1 MTMKNAGIG
10 IAGIMTLGLVLGVS
24 SCKKTVENWK
34 DVKADPVTDTVTARE
49 NNRIISYK
57 VQSPTAQGIYAAIN
71 DADNTI
77 TVYLPYFYALNFL
90 EVANIGLPAGT
101 TISPVADELVPVFS
115 NSPFTYTVTAADKTT
130 RKYIVKMIVLE
141 EKLVINEHSTAT
153 STKTYAFN
161 FGSGTLADAWI
172 PINGRNMVPSAD
184 YTTLHLMDA
193 ASGGNEVFKATPN
206 TADFPLSTYMYYYY
220 RYDKN
225 DASSWR
231 VKANT
236 DYWLEVR
243 SYNRVH
249 RMTYP
254 IRFSGI

>member
-1 MTMKNAGIG
+1 MKNVGIG
-10 IAGIMTLGLVLGVS
+10 ITGFIVLVLAIS
-24 SCKKTVENWK
+24 SCKKTVETWK
-34 DVKADPVTDTVTARE
+34 DVKAGPVKDTVITRE

-57 VQSPTAQGIYAAIN
+57 VQSPTNEGIYAAVN
-71 DADNTI
+71 DGDNTI
-77 TVYLPYFYALNFL
+77 NVYLPYFYALNFL
-90 EVANIGLPAGT
+90 EVAAIRLPAGT
-101 TISPVADELVPVFS
+101 TISPAADELVPVFS
-115 NSPFTYTVTAADKTT
+115 NTPFTYTVTAADKTT
-130 RKYIVKMIVLE
+130 RKYTVKVIVLQ
-141 EKLVINEHSTAT
+141 EKLVINEHSTAG

-161 FGSGTLADAWI
+161 FAGNTLADAYVTI
-172 PINGRNMVPSAD
+172 TGNYMVPSAD

-193 ASGGNEVFKATPN
+193 PGGGKEVFAFN
-206 TADFPLSTYMYYYY
+206 VSQSDYFYSTSMYYYY

-225 DASSWR
+225 DAKTWL

>member
-1 MTMKNAGIG
+1 MKNVGITG
-10 IAGIMTLGLVLGVS
+10 FIVLVLAIS

-34 DVKADPVTDTVTARE
+34 DVKADPVKDTVTTGE

-57 VQSPTAQGIYAAIN
+57 VQSPTNEGIYAAVN
-71 DADNTI
+71 DDDNTI
-77 TVYLPYFYALNFL
+77 NVYLPYFYALNFL
-90 EVANIGLPAGT
+90 EVAAIGLPAGT
-101 TISPVADELVPVFS
+101 TISPAADELVPVFS
-115 NSPFTYTVTAADKTT
+115 NTPFTYTVTAADKTT
-130 RKYIVKMIVLE
+130 RKYSVKVIVLQ
-141 EKLVINEHSTAT
+141 EKLVINEHSTAG

-161 FGSGTLADAWI
+161 FAGNTLADAYVTI
-172 PINGRNMVPSAD
+172 TGNYMVPSAD

-193 ASGGNEVFKATPN
+193 ASGGKEVFTFN
-206 TADFPLSTYMYYYY
+206 VSLSDYFYSTSMYYYY

-225 DASSWR
+225 DAKTWL

>member
-1 MTMKNAGIG
+1 MKNVGITG
-10 IAGIMTLGLVLGVS
+10 FIVLVLAIS

-34 DVKADPVTDTVTARE
+34 EVKADPVKDTVIARE

-57 VQSPTAQGIYAAIN
+57 VQSPGNEGIYAAVN
-71 DADNTI
+71 DGDNTI
-77 TVYLPYFYALNFL
+77 NVYLPYFYALNFL
-90 EVANIGLPAGT
+90 EVAAIGLPAGT
-101 TISPVADELVPVFS
+101 TISPAADELVPVFS
-115 NSPFTYTVTAADKTT
+115 NTPFTYTVTAADKTT
-130 RKYIVKMIVLE
+130 RKYTVKVIVLQ
-141 EKLVINEHSTAT
+141 EKLVINEHSTAG

-161 FGSGTLADAWI
+161 FAGNTLADAYVTI
-172 PINGRNMVPSAD
+172 TGNYMVPSAD

-193 ASGGNEVFKATPN
+193 ASGGKEVFTFN
-206 TADFPLSTYMYYYY
+206 VSQSDYFYSTSMYYYY

-225 DASSWR
+225 DAKTWL

>member
-1 MTMKNAGIG
+1 MKTIG
-10 IAGIMTLGLVLGVS
+10 IAITGFIVLVLALS

-34 DVKADPVTDTVTARE
+34 DVKAEPVKDTVTTRE

-57 VQSPTAQGIYAAIN
+57 VQSPTKDGIYAAVN

-77 TVYLPYFYALNFL
+77 NIYLPYFYALNFL
-90 EVANIGLPAGT
+90 EVASIALPTGT
-101 TISPVADELVPVFS
+101 TISPAVDELVPVFS
-115 NSPFTYTVTAADKTT
+115 NTPFTYTVTAADKTT
-130 RKYIVKMIVLE
+130 RKYTVKVIILT
-141 EKLVINEHSTAT
+141 EKLVISEQSTAT
-153 STKTYAFN
+153 ATKNLTFN
-161 FGSGTLADAWI
+161 FGANTLADTYVTI
-172 PINGRNMVPSAD
+172 TGSNMVPSAD
-184 YTTLHLMDA
+184 YTTLHVMDA
-193 ASGGNEVFKATPN
+193 ASGGKEMLVF
-206 TADFPLSTYMYYYY
+206 TANSSNYFYSTSMQYYY

-225 DASSWR
+225 DATTWR

-254 IRFSGI
+254 IRFTGI

>member
-1 MTMKNAGIG
+1 MKNAGITG
-10 IAGIMTLGLVLGVS
+10 LIVLVLAIS

-34 DVKADPVTDTVTARE
+34 DVKADPVRDTLTTRE

-57 VQSPTAQGIYAAIN
+57 VQSPVNEGIYAAVN
-71 DADNTI
+71 DGDNTI
-77 TVYLPYFYALNFL
+77 NVYLPYFYALNYL
-90 EVANIGLPAGT
+90 EVAAIGLPAGT
-101 TISPVADELVPVFS
+101 TISPAADELVPVFS
-115 NSPFTYTVTAADKTT
+115 NTPFTYTVTAADKTT
-130 RKYIVKMIVLE
+130 RKYTVKVIVLQ
-141 EKLVINEHSTAT
+141 EKLVINEHSTAA

-161 FGSGTLADAWI
+161 FAGNTVADAYVTI
-172 PINGRNMVPSAD
+172 TGNYMVPSAD

-193 ASGGNEVFKATPN
+193 AGGGKEVLAFN
-206 TADFPLSTYMYYYY
+206 VSQSDFFYSTSMYYYC

-225 DASSWR
+225 DAKTWL

-243 SYNRVH
+243 SYNRIH

>member
-1 MTMKNAGIG
+1 MKNIGIG
-10 IAGIMTLGLVLGVS
+10 ITGIMAFWLVVGIS

-34 DVKADPVTDTVTARE
+34 DVKADLVKDTVTVRE

-57 VQSPTAQGIYAAIN
+57 VQSPTPEGIYAAVNDNDNSIN
-71 DADNTI
+71 
-77 TVYLPYFYALNFL
+77 VYLPYFYALNFL

-101 TISPVADELVPVFS
+101 TISPAADELVPVFS
-115 NSPFTYTVTAADKTT
+115 NSPFTYTVTAADKTS
-130 RKYIVKMIVLE
+130 RKYTVKVIVLE
-141 EKLVINEHSTAT
+141 EKLVINEHSTAG
-153 STKTYAFN
+153 STKNYAFN
-161 FGSGTLADAWI
+161 FGSGTLADAWFSI
-172 PINGRNMVPSAD
+172 YGSNMVPSAD

-193 ASGGNEVFKATPN
+193 AAGGNEVFKAIPN
-206 TADFPLSTYMYYYY
+206 TAQFPLSTYMYYYY

-225 DASSWR
+225 DAGTWR
-231 VKANT
+231 VKAGT

-254 IRFSGI
+254 VRFSGI

>member
-1 MTMKNAGIG
+1 MTMKNKGIG
-10 IAGIMTLGLVLGVS
+10 ITGMMVLGLVFGITA
-24 SCKKTVENWK
+24 CKKTVEKWK
-34 DVKADPVTDTVTARE
+34 DVKAGPVTDTVVTRE

-57 VQSPTAQGIYAAIN
+57 VQSPTTQGIYAAVN
-71 DADNTI
+71 DDDNSI
-77 TVYLPYFYALNFL
+77 SVYLPYFYALNFL
-90 EVANIGLPAGT
+90 EVASIGLPSGT
-101 TISPVADELVPVFS
+101 TISPAADELVPVFAGT
-115 NSPFTYTVTAADKTT
+115 PFTYTVTAADKTT
-130 RKYIVKMIVLE
+130 RKYTVKVIVLE

-153 STKTYAFN
+153 TTKTYTFN
-161 FGSGTLADAWI
+161 FGAGTLADAWI
-172 PINGRNMVPSAD
+172 PINGAFLVPSAD

-193 ASGGNEVFKATPN
+193 ATGGQEVFKAMYN

-225 DASSWR
+225 DPSTWR

-249 RMTYP
+249 RMKYP
-254 IRFSGI
+254 VRFSGI